1 MGSFATYPDLN
12 GKVALIAGI
21 GQTGGPEI
29 KSWGNGAAIAR
40 GLAANGVKVF
50 GCDMNLD
57 AAKQTATRIK
67 SEGGVCDVMRADVT
81 KDSSIREVVDTI
93 MKKHGRVDILVNNV
107 GMPASGHAG
116 SLDEAVWDKQMDLN
130 LKSVYLMCRLVLP
143 IMEAQGQG
151 AIVNNASIAGLRY
164 LGKPQVAYSTAK
176 AGVLQFTK
184 VTAVEY
190 ANKGVRLNCVVPGLM
205 LTPLVESLGRSESEV
220 DRQMYRRIT
229 EHNVP
234 SGTMGDAHDVANATL
249 FLSSNAAKYITGQK
263 LVVDGAL
270 TSSTGTG
277 YNYKL

>member
-1 MGSFATYPDLN
+1 MESFAKYPDLN
-12 GKVALIAGI
+12 GKVALVAGI
-21 GQTGGPEI
+21 GQSGGPDIE
-29 KSWGNGAAIAR
+29 SWGNGAAIAR

-50 GCDMNLD
+50 GCDLSTE
-57 AAKQTATRIK
+57 AATRTALRIRA
-67 SEGGVCDVMRADVT
+67 EGGVCDVIGADVT
-81 KDSSIREVVDTI
+81 KAGSVQEVVEAA
-93 MKKHGRVDILVNNV
+93 MRRHGRVDILINNV
-107 GMPASGHAG
+107 GMPATGHAG
-116 SLDEAVWDKQMDLN
+116 SLSEETWDNQINLN
-130 LKSVYLMCRLVLP
+130 LKSVYLMCHLVLP

-151 AIVNNASIAGLRY
+151 AVVNNASIAALRY

-205 LTPLVESLGRSESEV
+205 LTPLVEALGQSESEV
-220 DRQMYRRIT
+220 DREMHRRIT

-234 SGTMGDAHDVANATL
+234 SGKMGDSHDVANATL
-249 FLSSNAAKYITGQK
+249 FLSSDAAKYVTGQK

-277 YNYKL
+277 SKL